1 MQKVAIIGN
10 ITKDIYLRL
19 DNRVNKFEEDEH
31 HVKWLDFAF
40 NGSSHDYF
48 SRVAIYGGAS
58 ISLEVL
64 SRLGIKAE
72 ISGAPAT
79 FLDGQ
84 FVAKDSTTVY
94 RYILCQDDNVS
105 YIAPSHRH
113 ETTWKMPKDDTPDWI
128 YIDRSA
134 NVTPNLVRELMDYLD
149 IEPNCKIAFFISEN
163 VNQYANHIRELAE
176 HAALIITDTKLDAQY
191 SNVVKIF
198 SNTIEYHDKSITW
211 SLNEREDLMTH
222 LSTHLTIGATV
233 LGAIILGKSPSEA
246 ILLAKANAEGA
257 RLSGTLNI
265 DTLEAEIA
273 DDYYK
278 IQGKGKD
285 LKVLELE
292 ANAKK
297 LMTPGK
303 GILAADESG
312 GSIHK
317 KFESMNI
324 PDDEQHRRDYRNIF
338 FTTPDLEK
346 YVNGV
351 ILFDETARQHADDGS
366 TFIDFLTRKGIIAGI
381 KVDQGLVNFENSPEK
396 YTQGLDGLPER
407 LKEYYDMGARFA
419 KWRAAFEMNQ
429 DLKPSEMAIKK
440 NAEILSHYASYCQS
454 AGIVPI
460 VEPELVYDGYYTI
473 EQNIEYT
480 GKILDALFEAL
491 RGDGVNLAACI
502 LKVNMVLAGK
512 KYETQSTPAEVG
524 KATADVLRDHVPS
537 SLAGVVF
544 LSGGQT
550 VEQATENLQEVT
562 NNGPFPWPVTF
573 SFARA
578 LQDPA
583 LKAWQGNN
591 DNADAAREG
600 FKARLIANCE
610 ALIKK

>member
-40 NGSSHDYF
+40 NGSSHNYF

-64 SRLGIKAE
+64 SRFGLKAE

-105 YIAPSHRH
+105 YIAPSHHH

-149 IEPNCKIAFFISEN
+149 IEPSCKIAFFISEN

-176 HAALIITDTKLDAQY
+176 HAALIITDTKLDTQY

-198 SNTIEYHDKSITW
+198 SNTIEYNGKSITW
-211 SLNEREDLMTH
+211 SLNGREDLMTH
-222 LSTHLTIGATV
+222 LSTHLTIGATI

-285 LKVLELE
+285 PKVLELE

-338 FTTPDLEK
+338 FTTPELEK

-366 TFIDFLTRKGIIAGI
+366 TFVDFLTRKGIIAGI

-429 DLKPSEMAIKK
+429 DLKPSDMAIKK
-440 NAEILSHYASYCQS
+440 NAEILSHYASCCQA

-491 RGDGVNLAACI
+491 RSDGVNLAACI

-573 SFARA
+573 SYARA